1 MRPTSPGKDRPQPGP
16 GAPLSS
22 NSRAPRVP
30 AASAA
35 NTPSLRF
42 SRVRRAVATSAPG
55 LSADAAASPA
65 GAAPEVGVAEP
76 GGTGV
81 VGHPKAVAVSAEDEG
96 KGLHAMLVA
105 LLAVKAGLPAGKL
118 PGVRP
123 RLRRNFIA
131 LPAGPAPGVPN
142 RKGADASGAGAGACA
157 CCAVSGAAV
166 GTSAPPTAGAGGIA
180 AVAAA
185 GRRTFRDL
193 ELRRWACWPTEKA
206 SGGSWADSSVGSG
219 LWAYAAG
226 TASLQDAL
234 NPVVAI
240 LSTVEAAACSCSE
253 QGFV

>member
-1 MRPTSPGKDRPQPGP
+1 
-16 GAPLSS
+16 
-22 NSRAPRVP
+22 
-30 AASAA
+30 
-35 NTPSLRF
+35 
-42 SRVRRAVATSAPG
+42 
-55 LSADAAASPA
+55 
-65 GAAPEVGVAEP
+65 
-76 GGTGV
+76 
-81 VGHPKAVAVSAEDEG
+81 
-96 KGLHAMLVA
+96 MLVA

-131 LPAGPAPGVPN
+131 LPAGPAPARKVSSSRKVSSTSPHKLQAPGCRQQQQTHQSQRSRAAKQCRPLPGVPN